1 MGLNLDKRNT
11 CVRRILFVP
20 SRPSTNLTHMLPLL
34 VVVLPKNPVLD
45 ARRKSSLPSVHNP
58 NLSLHRRR
66 HSMNKPPNKEMSAKT
81 DSASKQTTKQK
92 QANKQASPY
101 HHPTTNFQYLLN
113 YQYVPVSNK
122 LLVKLYNSISYSF
135 MSSLLFV

>member
-1 MGLNLDKRNT
+1 
-11 CVRRILFVP
+11 
-20 SRPSTNLTHMLPLL
+20 MLPLL

-66 HSMNKPPNKEMSAKT
+66 LSMNKPPNKEMSAKT
-81 DSASKQTTKQK
+81 DSASKQITK

-113 YQYVPVSNK
+113 YQYVPVSTT
-122 LLVKLYNSISYSF
+122 LLVKLYNSKSYSF